1 MAQQRWSLRLH
12 FEHEAQARQGNTQ
25 RTFVEI
31 HVSHGS
37 RSEQVAPMKR
47 WSKKQQGASQGR
59 NNTSMNTRMGEKVIG
74 DNILENIRFLLYTK
88 KVVSWENY
96 SNKEKKEKR
105 TAHIMLSV
113 KR

>member
-1 MAQQRWSLRLH
+1 
-12 FEHEAQARQGNTQ
+12 
-25 RTFVEI
+25 
-31 HVSHGS
+31 
-37 RSEQVAPMKR
+37 
-47 WSKKQQGASQGR
+47 
-59 NNTSMNTRMGEKVIG
+59 MNTRMGEKVIG